1 MVAKVDSNPGSL
13 DCESGVRRSTTELPR
28 SRCKID
34 LIMGMGL
41 VECITATEDRRAW
54 RTMTEY
60 VPRSAAIIR

>member
-34 LIMGMGL
+34 LMGMGL
-41 VECITATEDRRAW
+41 EECTTAAEDRRAW